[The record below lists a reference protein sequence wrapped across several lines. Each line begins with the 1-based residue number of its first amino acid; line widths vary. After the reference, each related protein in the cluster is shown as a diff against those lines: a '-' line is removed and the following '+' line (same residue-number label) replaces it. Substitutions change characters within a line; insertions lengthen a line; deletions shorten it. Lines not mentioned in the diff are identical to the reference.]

1 MAIPSKRPPTRR
13 RSTARAAVSR
23 LCHLSNALADAGCRT
38 EEQFWDRRLGEVID
52 KLLAEQNDDAF
63 GAALDQL
70 ADTRPAAYDALL
82 RTIED
87 RIESAS
93 LLDAGDKQ
101 IVMLAIPVLA
111 WSRYDI
117 PTPIIPAAT
126 LASLRMH
133 LCAHVLASEAQV
145 TFANYFFSP
154 DQLPQHYVPTAALA
168 AALGAHLLEGQ
179 REMVIDPEALP
190 PTERFLSD
198 IRYAFAA
205 VAIERDAPLFIWQ
218 EDEHISREKAGA
230 RWAQQGGA
238 CISPL
243 FPGCALE
250 FVLPETYFA
259 DCALADDLSRAHSLR
274 AAATF
279 LCMELDLPAAS
290 LRAVI
295 APFRDQEFELQEY
308 RISFAARNNADSI
321 LFGIVWPLLVNE
333 SEHNE
338 IAGEI
343 EKVLRAAGIN
353 DVVQIEHPL
362 LPEYCDDC
370 SAPLFPTADGDL
382 AHAEIPEPQNE
393 PPSRHLH

>member
-1 MAIPSKRPPTRR
+1 MAISSKRPPTRR
-13 RSTARAAVSR
+13 RSTARAAAAR
-23 LCHLSNALADAGCRT
+23 LCHLAGALAEAGSRI
-38 EEQFWDRRLGEVID
+38 EEQFWDCRLGEAID
-52 KLLAEQNDDAF
+52 KLLAEYNDDAF
-63 GAALDQL
+63 SAALDQL
-70 ADTRPAAYDALL
+70 YDTRPAAYDALL
-82 RTIED
+82 RALED
-87 RIESAS
+87 RIECAS
-93 LLDAGDKQ
+93 LLEAGEEQ
-101 IVMLAIPVLA
+101 IVLLAIPVLI

-117 PTPIIPAAT
+117 PTPVIPAPT
-126 LASLRMH
+126 LAALRAH
-133 LCAHVLASEAQV
+133 LQAHVLASDAQV
-145 TFANYFFSP
+145 VFANLFFSP
-154 DQLPQHYVPTAALA
+154 DQLPRSYVPTAVLA
-168 AALGAHLLEGQ
+168 AALGEHLREGRQ
-179 REMVIDPEALP
+179 DMPVDPADLP
-190 PTERFLSD
+190 RTERFLSD

-205 VAIERDAPLFIWQ
+205 VAVKRDAPLFIWQ

-259 DCALADDLSRAHSLR
+259 ACARADDLSRAHSLR

-343 EKVLRAAGIN
+343 EKVLRATGVSDI
-353 DVVQIEHPL
+353 VQIEHPL